1 MSSLIRGMRAAQLG
15 FIVNAVLA
23 GTKLI
28 AGLLGNSYALVA
40 DAIESAT
47 DLVSSLVVWGGLRL
61 AARDADEEF
70 HFGYAKA
77 EPIAAAVVALLLL
90 GAGIGV
96 AIMAAQQILTPHESP
111 APFTLGVLVAVIV
124 IKEVLYR
131 RVARVGEETG
141 STAVEADAWHHRSD
155 AITSAAAFIGI
166 SVALIGGD
174 GWEAA
179 DDWAALVAAALI
191 LWNGFRILRRA
202 VLDLMDRAPATAVL
216 EQVQRAAYRDRGVRL
231 VETLRVRKA
240 GTVYFVDIHVQAD
253 PLMTLSDAHDL
264 SHRVKSAILS
274 EVPAVGGVLVHM
286 EPYDPDAAPP
296 GNRIPTPGS
305 GVVAESRFREREG

>member
-1 MSSLIRGMRAAQLG
+1 MASLIRGMRAAQLG
-15 FIVNAVLA
+15 FVVNAVLA
-23 GTKLI
+23 GTKLV

-90 GAGIGV
+90 GAGLGV
-96 AIMAAQQILTPHESP
+96 AIIAVQQILSPHEGP
-111 APFTLGVLVAVIV
+111 APFTLAVLVVVILV
-124 IKEVLYR
+124 KELLFR
-131 RVARVGEETG
+131 RVSKVGEELG

-155 AITSAAAFIGI
+155 AVTSAAAFVGI
-166 SVALIGGD
+166 CVALIGGE

-179 DDWAALVAAALI
+179 DDWAALVAAAII
-191 LWNGFRILRRA
+191 LVNGGRILHRA
-202 VLDLMDRAPATAVL
+202 VLDLMDRAPGGAILDDVM
-216 EQVQRAAYRDRGVRL
+216 RAASGDSDVKL
-231 VETLRVRKA
+231 IETLRVRKA

-253 PLMTLSDAHDL
+253 PDMSLQRAHAL
-264 SHRVKSAILS
+264 SHRVKSAILHD
-274 EVPAVGGVLVHM
+274 VPSVAGVLVHM
-286 EPYDPDAAPP
+286 EPWHPDA
-296 GNRIPTPGS
+296 T
-305 GVVAESRFREREG
+305 